1 MNNNQKRIVLTGAP
15 GTGKS
20 TIINDLEKRGH
31 ICMHEISRDVTL
43 EARKKG
49 TEQLFL
55 TEPLLFSD
63 MLLKG
68 RMEQFLSVKKRDKG
82 LIFYDRGIPDVH
94 AYMNYIGLDYPDRYI
109 KTSQQYKYDFVFLMP
124 PWEEIYI
131 TDSERYESFEQALAI
146 HNHLLRAYEEL
157 GYTVVEVPT
166 GSVPERTDY
175 ILDVIRT
182 FK

>member
-1 MNNNQKRIVLTGAP
+1 MKKHRKIVLTGAP

-20 TIINDLEKRGH
+20 TIIQELEVRGH
-31 ICMHEISRDVTL
+31 TCLHEISRNVTL
-43 EARKKG
+43 DARKNG

-68 RMEQFLSVKKRDKG
+68 RTDQFLNSYKNSSE
-82 LIFYDRGIPDVH
+82 LAFFDRGIPDVH

-109 KTSQQYKYDFVFLMP
+109 KISREHRYDFIFLMP

-131 TDSERYESFEQALAI
+131 TDNERYESFEQALAI
-146 HNHLLRAYEEL
+146 HNHLLRTYESL
-157 GYTVVEVPT
+157 DYSVVEVPT
-166 GSVPERTDY
+166 GTVSDRTDY
-175 ILDVIRT
+175 ILNVIAT
-182 FK
+182 FT

>member
-1 MNNNQKRIVLTGAP
+1 MNTKQKKIVLTGAP

-20 TIINDLEKRGH
+20 TIIHELETRGH
-31 ICMHEISRDVTL
+31 LCMHEISREVTL
-43 EARKKG
+43 EAREKG

-68 RMEQFLSVKKRDKG
+68 RTDQFVNAKTKESNLV
-82 LIFYDRGIPDVH
+82 FFDRGIPDVH
-94 AYMNYIGLDYPDRYI
+94 AYMNYIGLDYPNRYLEI
-109 KTSQQYKYDFVFLMP
+109 SRHYKYDFVFMMP

-146 HNHLLRAYEEL
+146 HNHLSRAYEEL
-157 GYTVVEVPT
+157 DYSVVEVPK
-166 GSVPERTDY
+166 GSVAERTDY
-175 ILDVIRT
+175 ILDVIST